1 MSELNTTSINDLPTD
16 PTGGGSIGG
25 SMGGGNISLVANETS
40 SYKNQVIPQQGSQS
54 QGGQGQSMTLDQTTI
69 SQIVNGLQQ
78 ASIAGAT
85 ALPSRDIPQNT
96 QQITHDPAIQ
106 ANYVP
111 PPPPAQKDYINDEP
125 TEYDYPE
132 ERVKNALDRV
142 YDDMQA
148 PLLLSV
154 LYFVFQL
161 PIMRKMIFKYL
172 PFFCNNDGNYS
183 LNGLIFTSS
192 MFGFIYFSLTK
203 SIAQFNKF

>member
-16 PTGGGSIGG
+16 PAGGG
-25 SMGGGNISLVANETS
+25 SMGGNVSLVANETS
-40 SYKNQVIPQQGSQS
+40 SYKNQVIPQQQQGLSQS
-54 QGGQGQSMTLDQTTI
+54 QGGQGMSLDQTTI

-85 ALPSRDIPQNT
+85 SLPSRDIPQNT
-96 QQITHDPAIQ
+96 QQITQDPAVQ

-125 TEYDYPE
+125 PEYDYPE

>member
-16 PTGGGSIGG
+16 PTGGGSMGG
-25 SMGGGNISLVANETS
+25 SMGGGNISLVTNETS
-40 SYKNQVIPQQGSQS
+40 SYKNQVIPQQS
-54 QGGQGQSMTLDQTTI
+54 QGGQQQGGQGMSLDQTTI

-85 ALPSRDIPQNT
+85 SLPSRDIPQNT
-96 QQITHDPAIQ
+96 QQLTNDPATQ

-111 PPPPAQKDYINDEP
+111 PPPPSQKDYINDEP
-125 TEYDYPE
+125 AAYDYPE
-132 ERVKNALDRV
+132 ERVKNALDTI

-161 PIMRKMIFKYL
+161 PIMRKLIFKYL

>member
-1 MSELNTTSINDLPTD
+1 MSDLNTTSINDLPTD

-25 SMGGGNISLVANETS
+25 NISLVANETS
-40 SYKNQVIPQQGSQS
+40 GYKNQVIPQQQQVQGQ
-54 QGGQGQSMTLDQTTI
+54 QGGQSMSLDQTTI

-85 ALPSRDIPQNT
+85 SLPSRDIPQNT
-96 QQITHDPAIQ
+96 QQLTHDPAVQ
-106 ANYVP
+106 VNYVP
-111 PPPPAQKDYINDEP
+111 PPPPSQKDYINDEP
-125 TEYDYPE
+125 TTYDYPE
-132 ERVKNALDRV
+132 ERVKNALDTI

-161 PIMRKMIFKYL
+161 PIMRKMIFKYM